1 MTGCGVLV
9 VGYGNA
15 LRTDDGIGWHA
26 AERLA
31 ADERLDGA
39 VVLRRHQLTPE
50 LALDIS
56 AVSLVIFI
64 DASRDLPP
72 GSVDVGRMELAD
84 VAASSSSH
92 HLRPSVLV
100 ALTQELYGREPAAFI
115 VRCGV
120 ASLELGDRLS
130 PVVEAAMA
138 TVIDA
143 VVGLIT
149 ATSPEL
155 EPIDARTAC

>member
-1 MTGCGVLV
+1 MRDDILV

-15 LRTDDGIGWHA
+15 LRTDDGVGWLA
-26 AERLA
+26 AERIA
-31 ADERLDGA
+31 ADERLNDAA
-39 VVLRRHQLTPE
+39 VLQRHQLTPE

-56 AVSLVIFI
+56 AVSVVVFI

-72 GSVDVGRMELAD
+72 GSVDAGRVERTD
-84 VAASSSSH
+84 VAGSTSSH

-100 ALTQELYGREPAAFI
+100 ALAHELYGREPAACI